1 MRKRWLILVAVLV
14 AGFLGWSGQ
23 RVWAAETCE
32 PGDLPY
38 CDGNKRCVCNGE
50 QYVCTNCTHGCL
62 SGNCRI
68 CTEGSFRCR
77 GNLLQKC
84 VRNAWDDLSFC
95 PYGCDATTGS
105 CFDCTGTEELCR
117 DGSFYVCTDGRW
129 VYSYDCGGLGC
140 EDSSKCNYVMCGPF
154 GEGDPYDFSEVT
166 FDSNCKPVANYCQPG
181 SVLYKPELEY
191 LDEGFEYASWNWV
204 WSCTDKYGEC
214 NSGAIT
220 YRNPYC
226 GSVSC
231 DMMWSKSQCVT
242 AAYCGTPLGN
252 VSGCPAESG
261 QTCCN
266 DPFRDDCE
274 SDQQCILLYGD
285 CYKCGT
291 SIPRKC
297 YRSVI
302 TGGSGRCANLGSV
315 CNLPAASELCDSNYG
330 STVTD
335 GSGGDGDFNWTCLG
349 QGAGT
354 CRTAGSSAS
363 CSAGKLSL
371 VNGVCGVDDGTCSAG
386 SVYDVGTTAV
396 RSDGI
401 YSLWSCNGICSGSSA
416 NCEHKLCSR
425 VNGLCGSANGG
436 NFATAPTTGLC
447 SSGTA
452 SPVIINPTT
461 FVWSCNGSCG
471 GTSESCLATYDTAP
485 SLESTVLE
493 TTGGRVID
501 VEVGGRNHSCDSA
514 FAGSKTSVWTITAR
528 DEQGLAD
535 IGLVTL
541 RFRGPT
547 TINMPPVATVNGVAR
562 VSVDMTT
569 LTPGTYNVE
578 VLIDDIHN
586 PPGNRGWIDTGR
598 DFKVWDCLVNISGT
612 FYDGSEV
619 PISCSANSGYTDLIP
634 SGINFDLRYQ
644 IGTSAPRIMTVN
656 SPNFSADN
664 NNRLYWNSP
673 VDYQPQLAYF
683 PGTDPTQA
691 RINGNCYNTSALD
704 PKIADP
710 YLTNPSL
717 TIEYS
722 TVLDQ
727 SAWYRAS
734 GGAIITKGTL
744 TNYVPGTCTAA
755 NCMTVAGN
763 IILSDGKASLSP
775 YDKINSNIVYDN
787 QTVDFKLYSYDTLKR
802 KYFFTKG
809 YGTTVPAS
817 ITNWTDVETKS
828 GVIFV
833 EGDLTIDT
841 NIATTDL
848 VMIVA
853 KGDITINPNVTRVD
867 GILFGKS
874 ITASGESA
882 SQLVINGS
890 IYGLNSVV
898 LNRSFNPKKSNNT
911 TPAVEVRYNPSLI
924 FKLPAKMIQNITR
937 WRLLQ

>member
-1 MRKRWLILVAVLV
+1 MGNDVCDCNTHN
-14 AGFLGWSGQ
+14 WSADCSFNPIQFGDYCGYC
-23 RVWAAETCE
+23 RSADKTCE
-32 PGDLPY
+32 I
-38 CDGNKRCVCNGE
+38 K
-50 QYVCTNCTHGCL
+50 
-62 SGNCRI
+62 
-68 CTEGSFRCR
+68 
-77 GNLLQKC
+77 
-84 VRNAWDDLSFC
+84 
-95 PYGCDATTGS
+95 
-105 CFDCTGTEELCR
+105 
-117 DGSFYVCTDGRW
+117 
-129 VYSYDCGGLGC
+129 
-140 EDSSKCNYVMCGPF
+140 
-154 GEGDPYDFSEVT
+154 
-166 FDSNCKPVANYCQPG
+166 
-181 SVLYKPELEY
+181 
-191 LDEGFEYASWNWV
+191 
-204 WSCTDKYGEC
+204 
-214 NSGAIT
+214 
-220 YRNPYC
+220 
-226 GSVSC
+226 
-231 DMMWSKSQCVT
+231 
-242 AAYCGTPLGN
+242 
-252 VSGCPAESG
+252 
-261 QTCCN
+261 
-266 DPFRDDCE
+266 
-274 SDQQCILLYGD
+274 
-285 CYKCGT
+285 
-291 SIPRKC
+291 
-297 YRSVI
+297 
-302 TGGSGRCANLGSV
+302 
-315 CNLPAASELCDSNYG
+315 
-330 STVTD
+330 
-335 GSGGDGDFNWTCLG
+335 
-349 QGAGT
+349 
-354 CRTAGSSAS
+354 
-363 CSAGKLSL
+363 
-371 VNGVCGVDDGTCSAG
+371 NGVCILHDYGLGGPCGFGGIFQTTGCSVCVTVNGRCGSANNSSSCDRPTGNLCNAGWVSWIDSEGNDGEWNWRCVGTCSDSTDAYCRATKLSPVDGSCGSDDGTCSAG
-386 SVYDVGTTAV
+386 SVYDVGTTSVTANDGIYSLWNCNGSCNGSNASCSYKLCSSVAGVCGTDDGTCSAGTVYDVGTTAV

-401 YSLWSCNGICSGSSA
+401 YSLWSCNGICASVSNA
-416 NCEHKLCSR
+416 NCEHKLCGR

-664 NNRLYWNSP
+664 NNRLYWNSL

-727 SAWYRAS
+727 SASYRAS

-817 ITNWTDVETKS
+817 ITDWTDVETKS

-898 LNRSFNPKKSNNT
+898 LNRSLNPKKSNNT

>member
-1 MRKRWLILVAVLV
+1 MKIKKFFGLFILIFVILFMFLIQGVVL
-14 AGFLGWSGQ
+14 AN
-23 RVWAAETCE
+23 TC
-32 PGDLPY
+32 
-38 CDGNKRCVCNGE
+38 
-50 QYVCTNCTHGCL
+50 T
-62 SGNCRI
+62 
-68 CTEGSFRCR
+68 
-77 GNLLQKC
+77 
-84 VRNAWDDLSFC
+84 
-95 PYGCDATTGS
+95 
-105 CFDCTGTEELCR
+105 
-117 DGSFYVCTDGRW
+117 
-129 VYSYDCGGLGC
+129 
-140 EDSSKCNYVMCGPF
+140 
-154 GEGDPYDFSEVT
+154 
-166 FDSNCKPVANYCQPG
+166 
-181 SVLYKPELEY
+181 
-191 LDEGFEYASWNWV
+191 
-204 WSCTDKYGEC
+204 
-214 NSGAIT
+214 
-220 YRNPYC
+220 
-226 GSVSC
+226 GSVSYTYPTYSCVDEPFLGYKVC
-231 DMMWSKSQCVT
+231 DGPSFVSATGNCHFNSIGQCG
-242 AAYCGTPLGN
+242 YCRENGYDCQDP
-252 VSGCPAESG
+252 PASA
-261 QTCCN
+261 
-266 DPFRDDCE
+266 
-274 SDQQCILLYGD
+274 
-285 CYKCGT
+285 CYVEHLPGGCGT
-291 SIPRKC
+291 SSYARW
-297 YRSVI
+297 
-302 TGGSGRCANLGSV
+302 
-315 CNLPAASELCDSNYG
+315 E
-330 STVTD
+330 
-335 GSGGDGDFNWTCLG
+335 
-349 QGAGT
+349 
-354 CRTAGSSAS
+354 
-363 CSAGKLSL
+363 
-371 VNGVCGVDDGTCSAG
+371 
-386 SVYDVGTTAV
+386 
-396 RSDGI
+396 
-401 YSLWSCNGICSGSSA
+401 
-416 NCEHKLCSR
+416 
-425 VNGLCGSANGG
+425 LCGSGNLCVTVNGKCG
-436 NFATAPTTGLC
+436 GSNGDSFCSRPTTGLC
-447 SSGTA
+447 SSGKLSWTDSVGSDGKWNWKCVGTCSDSTDASCSATNLPTVNASCGSAETDSSCTAPTTNLCSSGTA
-452 SPVIINPTT
+452 SSVTTNATT
-461 FVWSCNGSCG
+461 FTWTCTGSCG
-471 GTSESCLATYDTAP
+471 GTNDSCTKTRSIIDGECGSADGGNFASTPTSGLCSVGTTSTVKVNPITYTWTCDRKCNGSIDSCLATRDIAP
-485 SLESTVLE
+485 TFPVPTVPTSPGATDPISNPSGGVRLHNCQFPDASQMTIKVAVSDANGLDDIGNIYLRFSGQSTEYGPVSPVSGVATFNLD
-493 TTGGRVID
+493 I
-501 VEVGGRNHSCDSA
+501 
-514 FAGSKTSVWTITAR
+514 TSV
-528 DEQGLAD
+528 
-535 IGLVTL
+535 
-541 RFRGPT
+541 P
-547 TINMPPVATVNGVAR
+547 NGVYTVQAKA
-562 VSVDMTT
+562 
-569 LTPGTYNVE
+569 
-578 VLIDDIHN
+578 DDVHSPISS
-586 PPGNRGWIDTGR
+586 GWVNLSYQ
-598 DFKVWDCLVNISGT
+598 FKKWDCLVNVSGT

-898 LNRSFNPKKSNNT
+898 LNRSLNPKKSNNT